1 MCTINQDHIM
11 YGSWDIKPK
20 GQSFLSFWSIFSA
33 LNLLATPE
41 IKILKKK
48 NITWRYYHFTL
59 MYQQWRSYDVSFLR
73 YQVQQ
78 TKCFVILGHVLPFEP
93 PNNPRN
99 QWSTVNEN
107 HMAYDSWDIDDIE
120 RDRQTFFSFWTIFAL
135 LLPPPLHN
143 SSKNEK
149 VKKMKA

>member
-1 MCTINQDHIM
+1 MRTINQDHIM

-99 QWSTVNEN
+99 KNKKKKKTWRYYHFTVIYQQWRSFDVSFLKYQGQPTDIVFCHFST
-107 HMAYDSWDIDDIE
+107 
-120 RDRQTFFSFWTIFAL
+120 FFAL
-135 LLPPPLHN
+135 LPPD
-143 SSKNEK
+143 
-149 VKKMKA
+149 